1 MDKDTKSMIEIVNNN
16 HKKEYA
22 KYQKE
27 LQEKK
32 DIKRERRLIKI
43 AVAICLMILFIF
55 SIIITNMD
63 RDHMKR
69 CINEGNSYDYCEELQ
84 SK

>member
-22 KYQKE
+22 EYQKE
-27 LQEKK
+27 LQELK
-32 DIKRERRLIKI
+32 DIRRERRLMKI
-43 AVAICLMILFIF
+43 AVAICLVILFIF
-55 SIIITNMD
+55 SIIITNME

-69 CINEGNSYDYCEELQ
+69 CISKGNTYDYCELQQ